1 MPSAKTKINPV
12 VVIVSALLF
21 AMSPAAFAISGI
33 MDDMID
39 EYKNFDDT
47 LQSTDPAARL
57 DAQQRGYM
65 SGGGV
70 RVRMDPGGINVDS
83 WISVQDPTFTAS
95 CSGIDAHLGSL
106 SWISADKI
114 IEQFKSLADPSV
126 AIYALYLSMKQMCDS
141 CASVSSFIQ
150 EQIIDRLDFL
160 NASCEDAA
168 NMLSDKV
175 GDPMVKGAESMI
187 SDLTSGNGGE
197 DANEIHG
204 QDHLLEAAKDGEL
217 VDKNL
222 LLHHLEDVDFTS
234 AVGTGLD
241 KNELTMIVMSLA
253 GAKVQRVDE
262 SKPGGGLTY
271 DDIPSSVPD
280 IEKLAEEGVLEGIVC
295 EGYSPGD
302 SVSPTNC
309 LNSEQGIIAK
319 SENASGDKISLV
331 EIVQQ
336 FLSTS
341 EPNSLVNRFAIH
353 HDIGTHQVTTPQGE
367 TTEWAEMTDQE
378 FGFIGRARLP
388 VLALIQRFAYTQG
401 TQPPQAWLDV
411 IAKRFAIDAA
421 YRVMREA
428 KDAAKMA
435 VNNIDARDSVD
446 MSEVSENIDEAWRD
460 IQAQREQYAQKNMSR
475 LANID
480 MFLQMSGMPRN

>member
-1 MPSAKTKINPV
+1 MLSAKTKPNLYV
-12 VVIVSALLF
+12 VLVSAVFF
-21 AMSPAAFAISGI
+21 AMSPAAFAISGV
-33 MDDMID
+33 MGDMID
-39 EYKNFDDT
+39 DFEDSI
-47 LQSTDPAARL
+47 QSTNPASRI

-70 RVRMDPGGINVDS
+70 RVRMDPGGVNVDS

-150 EQIIDRLDFL
+150 EQIIDKLDFL

-168 NMLSDKV
+168 NMLSDNI
-175 GDPMVKGAESMI
+175 DAGAKRAEEYLSGQ
-187 SDLTSGNGGE
+187 TSGNGGE
-197 DANEIHG
+197 DAAEIHG
-204 QDHLLEAAKDGEL
+204 MDHLLEAAKDGEL
-217 VDKNL
+217 TDKNL
-222 LLHHLEDVDFTS
+222 LLDHLDDVDFSS
-234 AVGTGLD
+234 ATGTGLE
-241 KNELTMIVMSLA
+241 KNELKMVVMSLA
-253 GAKVQRVDE
+253 GAKVQRVDTSE
-262 SKPGGGLTY
+262 PGGGLTY
-271 DDIPSSVPD
+271 SDIPNSIPD
-280 IEKLAEEGVLEGIVC
+280 IEKLAEEGVLEGVVC
-295 EGYSPGD
+295 EGYSPGN
-302 SVSPTNC
+302 SVSTTGC
-309 LNSEQGIIAK
+309 LNSEQGVIAK
-319 SENASGDKISLV
+319 SKNSSGDEVSLV
-331 EIVQQ
+331 GIVQQ
-336 FLSTS
+336 FLSVY

-353 HDIGTHQVTTPQGE
+353 HDIGTHQITTPQGE

-378 FGFIGRARLP
+378 FGFIGRAKLP

-421 YRVMREA
+421 YRLMREA
-428 KDAAKMA
+428 KDAAKVA
-435 VNNIDARDSVD
+435 VSNIDSRDSVD
-446 MSEVSENIDEAWRD
+446 MTEVSENIDEAWRD
-460 IQAQREQYAQKNMSR
+460 IQDQRDQYAQKNMSE

-480 MFLQMSGMPRN
+480 MFLQVSGMPRN